1 MLRVLIEIDIVEEG
15 NFEEDGQ
22 NGQNGQNGQD
32 GQDRKNQGN

>member
-22 NGQNGQNGQD
+22 NGPNGQD
-32 GQDRKNQGN
+32 GKDRKNQRK

>member
-1 MLRVLIEIDIVEEG
+1 MLRVLIETDIVEEG